1 MVDQRMKIES
11 VKAYPV
17 GLPLEENLRW
27 GAMSVSTK
35 GGIIV
40 EVTTSDGLVGIGEA
54 GFSAE
59 YFPTVGPLVNNQL
72 GPMITGRDPREISA
86 LWHDMMRATHMW
98 GRRGVETYAL
108 SGIDMALWDL
118 LGKITEQPVHRLLG
132 TYKPSVR
139 AYFAPSLKD
148 ADKSVTEAVAAVNAG
163 YTAVKLRVER
173 DLKEAVHLVESV
185 RDAVGPDVDL
195 MVDANMAYDRR
206 GALALAKELHQLQVA
221 WLEEPILSRS
231 LSQYVSSH
239 AWLADRV
246 DIPLAGGE
254 SLLTR
259 YEYIDLM
266 SELPFDIIQPDAA
279 SVGGIS
285 ELKRVA
291 DMASAWNLQ
300 CVPHIGCSSGTGI
313 GLAAGLQVILSC
325 ENTPL
330 IEVDA
335 YGGLGWEGF
344 LENPPLVESGQLWA
358 SDAVGIGVTIAD
370 GAIERFSVSIG
381 AKG

>member
-1 MVDQRMKIES
+1 MKIER
-11 VKAYPV
+11 VNAYPV
-17 GLPLEENLRW
+17 GIPLEENLRW

-59 YFPTVGPLVNNQL
+59 YFPTVGPLVNGQL
-72 GPMITGRDPREISA
+72 GPMIAGRDPRDVAA
-86 LWHDMMRATHMW
+86 LWHDMMSATHMW

-132 TYKPSVR
+132 TYKPAAR
-139 AYFAPSLKD
+139 AYFAPSLKSVE
-148 ADKSVTEAVAAVNAG
+148 KSVAEAVAGAHDG
-163 YTAVKLRVER
+163 YTAIKLRVDGDIDAAV
-173 DLKEAVHLVESV
+173 DLVGSV

-206 GALALAKELHQLQVA
+206 GALALAKELQQLKVR

-231 LSQYVSSH
+231 LSQYVSGH
-239 AWLADRV
+239 RWLADRV

-259 YEYIDLM
+259 YEYVDLM
-266 SELPFDIIQPDAA
+266 SELPFDFIQPDAA

-285 ELKRVA
+285 ELKRIA
-291 DMASAWNLQ
+291 DMASSWNLQ

-330 IEVDA
+330 VEVDA

-344 LENPPLVESGQLWA
+344 LENPLVVQNGELRA
-358 SDAVGIGVTIAD
+358 TEAVGIGVTIAD
-370 GAIERFSVSIG
+370 GASERFAVTMG
-381 AKG
+381 KAR